1 MSRNVEEF
9 YDEFSV
15 SQSDAGVH
23 RRHIAIY
30 QWLLKFGM
38 KRTSDVLEIGCGV
51 GTVTSLLA
59 RYIKQGHIIGV
70 DVSGVSIAKAKEA
83 LAAHKHVEFIKG
95 DIVELPLSRKFDVI
109 VMPDVIEHIPLANHS
124 SLFRK
129 CSNLLKP
136 DGFILIHIP
145 EPHHLAW
152 MHQHQK
158 EYLQIIDQ
166 PIYLSEL
173 EKNLEGSG
181 LQVTFLRNYSIWLK
195 SYDYRV
201 IVLKLLP
208 DSGGYQTGRVFDSGM
223 MKRLT
228 NKIRSFFGRYEQII
242 PE

>member
-1 MSRNVEEF
+1 MSRSVEEF

-15 SQSDAGVH
+15 PQSDAGVH

-38 KRTSDVLEIGCGV
+38 KRTSEVLEIGCGV

-59 RYIKQGHIIGV
+59 QHVKSGHIVGV

-83 LAAHKHVEFIKG
+83 LATFKNVEFIKG
-95 DIVELPLSRKFDVI
+95 DIVELALSRKFDVI
-109 VMPDVIEHIPLANHS
+109 VMPDVIEHIPLQSHAA
-124 SLFRK
+124 LFRK
-129 CSNLLKP
+129 CSTLLKP

-158 EYLQIIDQ
+158 ELLQIIDQ
-166 PIYLSEL
+166 PIHVGEL
-173 EKNLEGSG
+173 EKNLQDSG
-181 LQVTFLRNYSIWLK
+181 LHITFLRNYSIWLK
-195 SYDYRV
+195 GDDYRV
-201 IVLKLLP
+201 IVLKP
-208 DSGGYQTGRVFDSGM
+208 AQHPENYQTGRSFDSGIG
-223 MKRLT
+223 KRLA
-228 NKIRSFFGRYEQII
+228 NKIRSLVGKYERII